1 LGIELEGK
9 FQVFRFW
16 ACGVMLFFLHCPNP
30 RRGFF
35 LTFGKVQ
42 GNLKRC
48 TSNQKKITT
57 CNCWKNFLEQ
67 KDSNW
72 WIIFIGPEFKEIQ
85 IRHLMENYQVEK
97 FLGKGTFG
105 TVVLAKDEF
114 NQFVSTFR
122 LIQRLPL
129 KNYKKNFQSGTKF

>member
-1 LGIELEGK
+1 
-9 FQVFRFW
+9 
-16 ACGVMLFFLHCPNP
+16 
-30 RRGFF
+30 
-35 LTFGKVQ
+35 
-42 GNLKRC
+42 
-48 TSNQKKITT
+48 
-57 CNCWKNFLEQ
+57 
-67 KDSNW
+67 
-72 WIIFIGPEFKEIQ
+72 
-85 IRHLMENYQVEK
+85 MENYQVEK